1 MFRVTEC
8 TFRVTECTFRD
19 TEWPFRDTEWRFIIN
34 IKQNYLSQ
42 NKSDVCTCFYI
53 NFSYICGDY
62 IQNKK
67 LIKMNKFFLT
77 SLLVAAAITANAQD
91 NTTKDSLTMETMMHN
106 IPEVMV
112 KGSRPI
118 VKAER
123 GMLSYNMPLLLK
135 QLPADNAYEALTRIP
150 GVSNATGNI
159 SFSGN
164 EVTLI
169 INGQATTLTQ
179 EQLAER
185 LKAMPATQLAKAEVM
200 LSAPA
205 RYHVRG
211 MAINIVTKDY
221 AGTNQLSGQIIGGLV
236 QTKYAKGFGDL
247 YLSMQRGKFGLD
259 AQYKLVN
266 GNSYGE
272 SSRIANHPLGNN
284 RIHYNDETGQK
295 SFGIT
300 HDYRLGMN
308 YAFSKNHRLDVA
320 YTGQWDKTN
329 SNSRTTGSSISGMHR
344 DSHEYLH
351 NVDVNYALPFGL
363 TLSGSYTYYRT
374 PQQQALDG
382 TITTENK
389 NETERN
395 LTSGSEQTINKWM
408 FTADQT
414 HSLAHGWGLS
424 YGVKG
429 QFTSNKSYQTT
440 IDKDGSVLPDG
451 TSSVDLN
458 ERIWNIYAGFS
469 KQINK
474 AISLE
479 ASVAAEQYHS
489 PIWDKWRVYPTLN
502 ALWNVNDNH
511 LLNLSFSSNSEFPSY
526 WSTMSNVYYSS
537 TYTEI
542 HGNPDLKPFSYSN
555 VNLMWQIKRR
565 YTLMAF
571 ASLKPDYSVQLPYQ
585 TTDRMAVIM
594 KETNFDYSNSF
605 GLQASAIFSAGKW
618 LNGNVFA
625 VGTYKHDKSSHFF
638 DLPFNRKKLS
648 VRLGGMASVKLCS
661 TQDLRL
667 ILNPFI
673 QSKAIQGV
681 YDISPIFRMNAKL
694 QWSSHDGRWGLR
706 INGNNIFNNKY
717 DTRSV
722 QGNQDY
728 RMKINYSWASVTFAV
743 IYKFG
748 GYKEKTVKE
757 VDTSRMGH

>member
-1 MFRVTEC
+1 MVNKIFLLGL
-8 TFRVTECTFRD
+8 FL
-19 TEWPFRDTEWRFIIN
+19 
-34 IKQNYLSQ
+34 LSVANVKAQ
-42 NKSDVCTCFYI
+42 T
-53 NFSYICGDY
+53 
-62 IQNKK
+62 
-67 LIKMNKFFLT
+67 LT
-77 SLLVAAAITANAQD
+77 HT
-91 NTTKDSLTMETMMHN
+91 DSLTMENMMHN
-106 IPEVMV
+106 LPEVMV

-150 GVSNATGNI
+150 GISDATGSI

-169 INGQATTLTQ
+169 VNGQATTLTQ
-179 EQLAER
+179 EQLTER
-185 LKAMPATQLAKAEVM
+185 LKAMPAAQLAKAEVM

-221 AGTNQLSGQIIGGLV
+221 AGTNQLSGQVIGGMK
-236 QTKYAKGFGDL
+236 QSKYAKGFGDL
-247 YLSMQRGKFGLD
+247 YLSLQRGKFGLD
-259 AQYKLVN
+259 AQYKYVN

-284 RIHYNDETGQK
+284 RVYYNDETGQK

-300 HDYRLGMN
+300 HNYRLGMN

-320 YTGQWDKTN
+320 YTGHWDKRCSN
-329 SNSRTTGSSISGMHR
+329 SNTTGSSISGMHH

-351 NVDVNYALPFGL
+351 NVDVNYSLPFGL
-363 TLSGSYTYYRT
+363 TLNGSYTYYRT

-382 TITTENK
+382 TMHTDESMS
-389 NETERN
+389 ETERN

-414 HSLAHGWGLS
+414 HLLAHGWGLS

-440 IDKDGSVLPDG
+440 IDKDGTIQPNG
-451 TSSVDLN
+451 TSSVDNN

-474 AISLE
+474 AISVE

-526 WSTMSNVYYSS
+526 WSTMSNVFYSS
-537 TYTEI
+537 TYSEI
-542 HGNPDLKPFSYSN
+542 HGNPDLKPFSYYN

-571 ASLKPDYSVQLPYQ
+571 ASLKPDYFVQLPYQ
-585 TTDRMAVIM
+585 TTERMAVIM
-594 KETNFDYSNSF
+594 KETNFDYSNSY
-605 GLQASAIFSAGKW
+605 GLQASVIFNAGKW

-625 VGTYKHDKSSHFF
+625 VGTYKHDKSSNFF

-648 VRLGGMASVKLCS
+648 VILGGTASVKLCN

-667 ILNPFI
+667 ILNPFF

-681 YDISPIFRMNAKL
+681 YDISPVFRMNAKL
-694 QWSSHDGRWGLR
+694 QWSSHDGKWGLR
-706 INGNNIFNNKY
+706 LNGSNIFNNKY
-717 DTRSV
+717 ETRSV

-728 RMKINYSWASVTFAV
+728 RMKINYNWASVTFAV

-748 GYKEKTVKE
+748 GYKEKKVKE

>member
-1 MFRVTEC
+1 MANKIFLLGL
-8 TFRVTECTFRD
+8 FL
-19 TEWPFRDTEWRFIIN
+19 
-34 IKQNYLSQ
+34 LSVANVKAQ
-42 NKSDVCTCFYI
+42 T
-53 NFSYICGDY
+53 
-62 IQNKK
+62 
-67 LIKMNKFFLT
+67 LT
-77 SLLVAAAITANAQD
+77 QT
-91 NTTKDSLTMETMMHN
+91 DSLTMETMLHN
-106 IPEVMV
+106 LPEVMV

-150 GVSNATGNI
+150 GVSDATGSI

-179 EQLAER
+179 EQLTER
-185 LKAMPATQLAKAEVM
+185 LKAMPAAQLAKAEVM

-221 AGTNQLSGQIIGGLV
+221 AGTNQLSGQVIGGMK
-236 QTKYAKGFGDL
+236 QSKYAKGFGDL
-247 YLSMQRGKFGLD
+247 YLSLQRGKFGLD
-259 AQYKLVN
+259 AQYKYVN

-284 RIHYNDETGQK
+284 RVYYNDETGQK

-300 HDYRLGMN
+300 HNYRLGMN

-320 YTGQWDKTN
+320 YTGHWDKRCSN
-329 SNSRTTGSSISGMHR
+329 SNTTGSSISGMHH

-351 NVDVNYALPFGL
+351 NVDVNYSLPFGL
-363 TLSGSYTYYRT
+363 TLNGSYTYYRT

-382 TITTENK
+382 TMHTDESMS
-389 NETERN
+389 ETERN

-414 HSLAHGWGLS
+414 HLLAHGWGLS

-458 ERIWNIYAGFS
+458 ERIWNLYAGFS

-474 AISLE
+474 ALSLE

-526 WSTMSNVYYSS
+526 WSTMSNVFYSS
-537 TYTEI
+537 TYSEI
-542 HGNPDLKPFSYSN
+542 HGNPDLKPFAYYN

-571 ASLKPDYSVQLPYQ
+571 ASLKPDYFVQLPYQ
-585 TTDRMAVIM
+585 TTERMAVIM
-594 KETNFDYSNSF
+594 KETNFDYSNSY
-605 GLQASAIFSAGKW
+605 GLQASVIFNAGKW

-625 VGTYKHDKSSHFF
+625 VGTYKHDKSSNFF
-638 DLPFNRKKLS
+638 DLPFNRKKFS
-648 VRLGGMASVKLCS
+648 VILGGTASVKLCN

-667 ILNPFI
+667 ILNPFY
-673 QSKAIQGV
+673 QTKAIQGV

-694 QWSSHDGRWGLR
+694 QWSSHDGKWGLR
-706 INGNNIFNNKY
+706 LNGSNIFNNLY

-728 RMKINYSWASVTFAV
+728 RMKINYNWTSVTFAI

-748 GYKEKTVKE
+748 GYKEKNVKA

>member
-1 MFRVTEC
+1 MDNKVFLLGLFLLSVANVKAQTQ
-8 TFRVTECTFRD
+8 T
-19 TEWPFRDTEWRFIIN
+19 
-34 IKQNYLSQ
+34 QN
-42 NKSDVCTCFYI
+42 
-53 NFSYICGDY
+53 
-62 IQNKK
+62 
-67 LIKMNKFFLT
+67 
-77 SLLVAAAITANAQD
+77 
-91 NTTKDSLTMETMMHN
+91 DSLTMETMLHN
-106 IPEVMV
+106 LPEVMV

-150 GVSNATGNI
+150 GVSDATSSI

-179 EQLAER
+179 EQLTER
-185 LKAMPATQLAKAEVM
+185 LKAMPAAQLAKAEVM

-221 AGTNQLSGQIIGGLV
+221 VGTNQLSGQVIGGMK
-236 QTKYAKGFGDL
+236 QSKYAKGFGDL
-247 YLSMQRGKFGLD
+247 YLSLQRGKFGLD
-259 AQYKLVN
+259 AQYKYVN

-284 RIHYNDETGQK
+284 RVYYNDETGQK

-300 HDYRLGMN
+300 HNYRLGMN
-308 YAFSKNHRLDVA
+308 YAFCKNHRLDVA
-320 YTGQWDKTN
+320 YTGHWDKRCSN
-329 SNSRTTGSSISGMHR
+329 SNTTGSSISGMHH

-351 NVDVNYALPFGL
+351 NVDVNYSLPFGL
-363 TLSGSYTYYRT
+363 TLNGSYTYYRT

-382 TITTENK
+382 TMHTDESMS
-389 NETERN
+389 ETERN

-414 HSLAHGWGLS
+414 HLLAHGWGLS

-458 ERIWNIYAGFS
+458 ERIWNLYAGFS

-474 AISLE
+474 ALSLE

-526 WSTMSNVYYSS
+526 WSTMSNVFYSS
-537 TYTEI
+537 TYSEI
-542 HGNPDLKPFSYSN
+542 HGNPDLKPFAYYN

-571 ASLKPDYSVQLPYQ
+571 ASLKPDYFVQLPYQ
-585 TTDRMAVIM
+585 TTERMAVIM
-594 KETNFDYSNSF
+594 KETNFDYSNSY
-605 GLQASAIFSAGKW
+605 GLQASVIFNAGKW

-625 VGTYKHDKSSHFF
+625 VGTYKHDKSSNFF
-638 DLPFNRKKLS
+638 DLPFNRKKFS
-648 VRLGGMASVKLCS
+648 VILGGTASVKLCN

-667 ILNPFI
+667 ILNPFY
-673 QSKAIQGV
+673 QTKAIQGV

-694 QWSSHDGRWGLR
+694 QWSSHDGKWGLR
-706 INGNNIFNNKY
+706 LNGSNIFNNLY

-728 RMKINYSWASVTFAV
+728 RMKINYNWASVTFAV

-748 GYKEKTVKE
+748 GYKEKNVKA

>member
-1 MFRVTEC
+1 MVNKIFLLGL
-8 TFRVTECTFRD
+8 FL
-19 TEWPFRDTEWRFIIN
+19 
-34 IKQNYLSQ
+34 LSVANVKAQ
-42 NKSDVCTCFYI
+42 T
-53 NFSYICGDY
+53 
-62 IQNKK
+62 
-67 LIKMNKFFLT
+67 LT
-77 SLLVAAAITANAQD
+77 QT
-91 NTTKDSLTMETMMHN
+91 DSLTMETMLHN
-106 IPEVMV
+106 LPEVMV

-150 GVSNATGNI
+150 GVSDATGSI

-179 EQLAER
+179 EQLTER
-185 LKAMPATQLAKAEVM
+185 LKAMPAAQLSKAEVM

-205 RYHVRG
+205 RNHVRG

-221 AGTNQLSGQIIGGLV
+221 AGTNQLSGQIIGGMR
-236 QTKYAKGFGDL
+236 QNKYANEFGNL
-247 YLSMQRGKFGLD
+247 YLSLQRDKFGLD
-259 AQYKLVN
+259 AQYKYVN

-284 RIHYNDETGQK
+284 RVYYNDETGQK

-308 YAFSKNHRLDVA
+308 YTFSKNNRLDVA

-329 SNSRTTGSSISGMHR
+329 SNSRTTGSSISGMHH

-526 WSTMSNVYYSS
+526 WSTMSNVFYSS

-542 HGNPDLKPFSYSN
+542 HGNPDLKPFSYYN

-625 VGTYKHDKSSHFF
+625 VGIYKHDKSSHFF

-648 VRLGGMASVKLCS
+648 VRLGGTASVKLCS

-706 INGNNIFNNKY
+706 LNGNNIFNNKY

>member
-1 MFRVTEC
+1 MVNKIFLLGL
-8 TFRVTECTFRD
+8 FL
-19 TEWPFRDTEWRFIIN
+19 
-34 IKQNYLSQ
+34 LSVANVKAQ
-42 NKSDVCTCFYI
+42 T
-53 NFSYICGDY
+53 
-62 IQNKK
+62 
-67 LIKMNKFFLT
+67 LT
-77 SLLVAAAITANAQD
+77 HT
-91 NTTKDSLTMETMMHN
+91 DSLTMENMMHN
-106 IPEVMV
+106 LPEVMV

-150 GVSNATGNI
+150 GISDATGSI

-169 INGQATTLTQ
+169 VNGQATTLTQ
-179 EQLAER
+179 EQLTER
-185 LKAMPATQLAKAEVM
+185 LKAMPAAQLAKAEVM

-221 AGTNQLSGQIIGGLV
+221 AGTNQLSGQVIGGMK
-236 QTKYAKGFGDL
+236 QSKYAKGFGDL
-247 YLSMQRGKFGLD
+247 YLSLQRGKFGLD
-259 AQYKLVN
+259 AQYKYVN

-284 RIHYNDETGQK
+284 RVYYNDETGQK

-300 HDYRLGMN
+300 HNYRLGMN

-320 YTGQWDKTN
+320 YTGHWDKRCSN
-329 SNSRTTGSSISGMHR
+329 SNTTGSSISGMHH

-351 NVDVNYALPFGL
+351 NVDVNYSLPFGL
-363 TLSGSYTYYRT
+363 TLNGSYTYYRT

-382 TITTENK
+382 TMHTDESMP
-389 NETERN
+389 ETERN

-440 IDKDGSVLPDG
+440 IDKDGTIQPNG
-451 TSSVDLN
+451 TSSVDNN

-474 AISLE
+474 AISVE

-526 WSTMSNVYYSS
+526 WSTMSNVFYSS
-537 TYTEI
+537 TYSEI
-542 HGNPDLKPFSYSN
+542 HGNPDLKPFSYYN

-571 ASLKPDYSVQLPYQ
+571 ASLKPDYFVQLPYQ
-585 TTDRMAVIM
+585 TTERMAVIM
-594 KETNFDYSNSF
+594 KETNFDYSNSY
-605 GLQASAIFSAGKW
+605 GLQASVIFNAGKW

-625 VGTYKHDKSSHFF
+625 VGTYKHDKNSNFF

-648 VRLGGMASVKLCS
+648 VILGGTASIKLCQ

-667 ILNPFI
+667 ILNPFY
-673 QSKAIQGV
+673 QTKAIQGV
-681 YDISPIFRMNAKL
+681 YDISPVFRMNAKL
-694 QWSSHDGRWGLR
+694 QWSSHDGKWGLR
-706 INGNNIFNNKY
+706 LNGSNIFNNLY

-728 RMKINYSWASVTFAV
+728 RMKINYNWASVTFAV

>member
-1 MFRVTEC
+1 MSRVL
-8 TFRVTECTFRD
+8 FMGIFVA
-19 TEWPFRDTEWRFIIN
+19 
-34 IKQNYLSQ
+34 
-42 NKSDVCTCFYI
+42 
-53 NFSYICGDY
+53 
-62 IQNKK
+62 
-67 LIKMNKFFLT
+67 LT
-77 SLLVAAAITANAQD
+77 ITANAQD
-91 NTTKDSLTMETMMHN
+91 DIPKDSLTMEWKSMFRN
-106 IPEVMV
+106 LPEVMI
-112 KGSRPI
+112 KGSHPI

-135 QLPADNAYEALTRIP
+135 QFPADNAYEALTRIP
-150 GVSNATGNI
+150 GVSDATGNI
-159 SFSGN
+159 SFLGN

-169 INGQATTLTQ
+169 VNGQATTLTQ
-179 EQLAER
+179 EQLTER
-185 LKAMPATQLAKAEVM
+185 LKAMPAAQMAKAEVM

-221 AGTNQLSGQIIGGLV
+221 SGTNQLSGQVIGGMK
-236 QTKYAKGFGDL
+236 QSKYAKGFGDL
-247 YLSMQRGKFGLD
+247 YLSLQRGKFGLD
-259 AQYKLVN
+259 AQYKYVN

-284 RIHYNDETGQK
+284 RVYYNDETGQK

-300 HDYRLGMN
+300 HNYRLGMN

-320 YTGQWDKTN
+320 YTGHWDKRCSN
-329 SNSRTTGSSISGMHR
+329 SNTTGSSISGMHH

-351 NVDVNYALPFGL
+351 NVDVNYSLPFGL
-363 TLSGSYTYYRT
+363 TLNGSYTYYRT

-382 TITTENK
+382 TMHTDESMP
-389 NETERN
+389 ETERN

-414 HSLAHGWGLS
+414 HSLANGWGLS

-440 IDKDGSVLPDG
+440 IDRDGSVLPDG

-474 AISLE
+474 AVSVE

-526 WSTMSNVYYSS
+526 WSTMSNVFYSS

-542 HGNPDLKPFSYSN
+542 HGNPDLKPFSYYN

-571 ASLKPDYSVQLPYQ
+571 ASLMPDYFVQLPYQ

-605 GLQASAIFSAGKW
+605 GLQASAIFSVGKW

-648 VRLGGMASVKLCS
+648 VRLGGTASVKLCS

-667 ILNPFI
+667 ILNPFF
-673 QSKAIQGV
+673 QTKAIQGV
-681 YDISPIFRMNAKL
+681 YDISPIFRMYAKL

-706 INGNNIFNNKY
+706 LNGNNIFNNKY
-717 DTRSV
+717 DTRSL

-748 GYKEKTVKE
+748 GYKEKSIKK

>member
-1 MFRVTEC
+1 MANKI
-8 TFRVTECTFRD
+8 
-19 TEWPFRDTEWRFIIN
+19 FILGLFL
-34 IKQNYLSQ
+34 LS
-42 NKSDVCTCFYI
+42 
-53 NFSYICGDY
+53 
-62 IQNKK
+62 
-67 LIKMNKFFLT
+67 
-77 SLLVAAAITANAQD
+77 VANVKAQAQ
-91 NTTKDSLTMETMMHN
+91 TQTDSLTMENMMHN
-106 IPEVMV
+106 LPEVMV
-112 KGSRPI
+112 KGSRPV

-123 GMLSYNMPLLLK
+123 GMLTYNMPLLIKL
-135 QLPADNAYEALTRIP
+135 LPADNAYEALTRIP
-150 GVSNATGNI
+150 GVSDATGRI

-179 EQLAER
+179 EQLTER
-185 LKAMPATQLAKAEVM
+185 LKAMPAAQLAKAEVM

-221 AGTNQLSGQIIGGLV
+221 AGTNQLSGQIIGGL
-236 QTKYAKGFGDL
+236 QQSKYAKGFGNL

-259 AQYKLVN
+259 AQYQFIN

-272 SSRIANHPLGNN
+272 SSLIANHPLGNN
-284 RIHYNDETGQK
+284 HVYYNDETGQK

-320 YTGQWDKTN
+320 YTGQWDKTS
-329 SNSRTTGSSISGMHR
+329 SNNHTTGSSISGMHL

-351 NVDVNYALPFGL
+351 NVDVNYSLPFGL
-363 TLSGSYTYYRT
+363 TLNGSYTYYRT

-382 TITTENK
+382 TMHTDESMP
-389 NETERN
+389 ETERN
-395 LTSGSEQTINKWM
+395 LISGSEQTINKWM

-440 IDKDGSVLPDG
+440 IDKDGTIQPNG
-451 TSSVDLN
+451 TSSVDNN

-474 AISLE
+474 AVSLE

-526 WSTMSNVYYSS
+526 WSTTSNVFYSS

-542 HGNPDLKPFSYSN
+542 HGNPNLKPYSYYN

-571 ASLKPDYSVQLPYQ
+571 ASLKPDYFVHLPYQ

-594 KETNFDYSNSF
+594 KETNFDYSNSY
-605 GLQASAIFSAGKW
+605 GLQASVIFNAGKW

-625 VGTYKHDKSSHFF
+625 VGTYKHDKSSNFF

-648 VRLGGMASVKLCS
+648 VMLGGTASVKLCN

-667 ILNPFI
+667 IFNPFF

-681 YDISPIFRMNAKL
+681 YDISPIFSMDAKL
-694 QWSSHDGRWGLR
+694 QWSSHDGKWGLR
-706 INGNNIFNNKY
+706 LNGSNIFNNLY

-728 RMKINYSWASVTFAV
+728 RMKINNNWASFTFAV

>member
-1 MFRVTEC
+1 MNRLF
-8 TFRVTECTFRD
+8 
-19 TEWPFRDTEWRFIIN
+19 FIG
-34 IKQNYLSQ
+34 
-42 NKSDVCTCFYI
+42 V
-53 NFSYICGDY
+53 
-62 IQNKK
+62 
-67 LIKMNKFFLT
+67 
-77 SLLVAAAITANAQD
+77 LVASAITANAQD
-91 NTTKDSLTMETMMHN
+91 NAQKDSLTMESMMHN
-106 IPEVMV
+106 LPEVMV

-150 GVSNATGNI
+150 GVSDATGSI

-169 INGQATTLTQ
+169 VNGQATTLTQ

-185 LKAMPATQLAKAEVM
+185 LKAMPAAQLAKAEVM

-221 AGTNQLSGQIIGGLV
+221 AGTNQLSGQIIGGMR
-236 QTKYAKGFGDL
+236 QNKYANEFGDL
-247 YLSMQRGKFGLD
+247 YLSLQRDKFGLD
-259 AQYKLVN
+259 AQYKYVN

-308 YAFSKNHRLDVA
+308 YTFSKNNRLDVA
-320 YTGQWDKTN
+320 YTGKWDKTS
-329 SNSRTTGSSISGMHR
+329 SNSHTTGSSISGMHR

-374 PQQQALDG
+374 PQHQALDG
-382 TITTENK
+382 TMTAENK

-429 QFTSNKSYQTT
+429 QFTSNNSYQTT
-440 IDKDGSVLPDG
+440 IGKDGTILPDG
-451 TSSVDLN
+451 TSSVDNN

-489 PIWDKWRVYPTLN
+489 PVWDKWRVYPTLN

-511 LLNLSFSSNSEFPSY
+511 LLNLSFSSDSEYPSY
-526 WSTMSNVYYSS
+526 WSTMSNVFYSS

-542 HGNPDLKPFSYSN
+542 HGNPDLKPFSYYN

-571 ASLKPDYSVQLPYQ
+571 ASLKPDYFVQLPYQ

-594 KETNFDYSNSF
+594 KETNFDYSNSY

-625 VGTYKHDKSSHFF
+625 VGTYKHDKSRNFF
-638 DLPFNRKKLS
+638 DLPFDRKKLS
-648 VRLGGMASVKLCS
+648 VILGGTASVKLCS

-667 ILNPFI
+667 ILNPFY
-673 QSKAIQGV
+673 QTKAIQGV
-681 YDISPIFRMNAKL
+681 YDISPIFSMNAKL
-694 QWSSHDGRWGLR
+694 QWSSHDGKWGVRL
-706 INGNNIFNNKY
+706 NGSNIFNNRFN
-717 DTRSV
+717 TRSV

-728 RMKINYSWASVTFAV
+728 RMKINYNWSSFTFAV

>member
-1 MFRVTEC
+1 
-8 TFRVTECTFRD
+8 
-19 TEWPFRDTEWRFIIN
+19 
-34 IKQNYLSQ
+34 
-42 NKSDVCTCFYI
+42 
-53 NFSYICGDY
+53 
-62 IQNKK
+62 
-67 LIKMNKFFLT
+67 MNRLLLT
-77 SLLVAAAITANAQD
+77 GLLVAAVITANAQD

-150 GVSNATGNI
+150 GVSDATGSI

-185 LKAMPATQLAKAEVM
+185 LKAMPAAQLAKAEVM

-221 AGTNQLSGQIIGGLV
+221 AGTNQLSGQIIGGMR
-236 QTKYAKGFGDL
+236 QNKYANECGNL
-247 YLSMQRGKFGLD
+247 YLSLQRGKFGLD
-259 AQYKLVN
+259 AQYKYVN

-272 SSRIANHPLGNN
+272 SSRIANHPLDNN
-284 RIHYNDETGQK
+284 RVYYNDETGQK

-320 YTGQWDKTN
+320 YTGHWDKTCSN
-329 SNSRTTGSSISGMHR
+329 SNTTGSSISGMHH

-351 NVDVNYALPFGL
+351 NVDVNYSLPFGL
-363 TLSGSYTYYRT
+363 TLNGSYTYYRT

-382 TITTENK
+382 TMHTDESMS
-389 NETERN
+389 ETERN

-440 IDKDGSVLPDG
+440 IDKDGTILPDG
-451 TSSVDLN
+451 TSSVNNN

-479 ASVAAEQYHS
+479 ASVAAEQYNS
-489 PIWDKWRVYPTLN
+489 PVWDKWRVYPTLN

-526 WSTMSNVYYSS
+526 WSTMSNVFYSS

-542 HGNPDLKPFSYSN
+542 HGNPDLKPFSYYN

-571 ASLKPDYSVQLPYQ
+571 ASLKPDYFVQLPYQ

-594 KETNFDYSNSF
+594 KETNFDYSNSY

-648 VRLGGMASVKLCS
+648 VILGGTASVKLCS

-667 ILNPFI
+667 ILNPFY
-673 QSKAIQGV
+673 QTKAIQGV
-681 YDISPIFRMNAKL
+681 YDISPIFRMDAKL
-694 QWSSHDGRWGLR
+694 QWSSHDGKWGLR
-706 INGNNIFNNKY
+706 LNGSNIFNNRF

-728 RMKINYSWASVTFAV
+728 RMKINYNWASVTFAV

>member
-1 MFRVTEC
+1 MANKIFLLGL
-8 TFRVTECTFRD
+8 FL
-19 TEWPFRDTEWRFIIN
+19 
-34 IKQNYLSQ
+34 LS
-42 NKSDVCTCFYI
+42 
-53 NFSYICGDY
+53 
-62 IQNKK
+62 
-67 LIKMNKFFLT
+67 
-77 SLLVAAAITANAQD
+77 VANVKAQ
-91 NTTKDSLTMETMMHN
+91 TRTQTDSLTMETMLHN
-106 IPEVMV
+106 LPEVMV

-150 GVSNATGNI
+150 GVSDATGSI

-179 EQLAER
+179 EQLTER
-185 LKAMPATQLAKAEVM
+185 LKAMPAAQLAKAEVM

-221 AGTNQLSGQIIGGLV
+221 AGTNQLSGQVIGGMK
-236 QTKYAKGFGDL
+236 QSKYAKGFGDL
-247 YLSMQRGKFGLD
+247 YLSLQRGKFGLD
-259 AQYKLVN
+259 AQYKYVN

-284 RIHYNDETGQK
+284 RVYYNDETGQK

-300 HDYRLGMN
+300 HNYRLGMN

-320 YTGQWDKTN
+320 YTGHWDKRCSN
-329 SNSRTTGSSISGMHR
+329 SNTTGSSISGMHH

-351 NVDVNYALPFGL
+351 NVDVNYSLPFGL
-363 TLSGSYTYYRT
+363 TLNGSYTYYRT

-382 TITTENK
+382 TMHTDESMS
-389 NETERN
+389 ETERN

-414 HSLAHGWGLS
+414 HLLAHGWGLS

-458 ERIWNIYAGFS
+458 ERIWNLYAGFS

-474 AISLE
+474 VLSLE

-526 WSTMSNVYYSS
+526 WSTMSNVFYSS
-537 TYTEI
+537 TYSEI
-542 HGNPDLKPFSYSN
+542 HGNPDLKPFAYYN

-571 ASLKPDYSVQLPYQ
+571 ASLKPDYFVQLPYQ
-585 TTDRMAVIM
+585 TTERMAVIM
-594 KETNFDYSNSF
+594 KETNFDYSNSY
-605 GLQASAIFSAGKW
+605 GLQASVIFNAGKW

-625 VGTYKHDKSSHFF
+625 VGTYKHDKSSNFF

-648 VRLGGMASVKLCS
+648 VILGGTASVKLCN

-667 ILNPFI
+667 ILNPFF

-694 QWSSHDGRWGLR
+694 QWSSHDGKWGLR
-706 INGNNIFNNKY
+706 LNGNNIFNNKY

-728 RMKINYSWASVTFAV
+728 HMKINYNWASVTFAV

>member
-1 MFRVTEC
+1 MVNKIFLLGL
-8 TFRVTECTFRD
+8 FL
-19 TEWPFRDTEWRFIIN
+19 
-34 IKQNYLSQ
+34 LSVANVKAQ
-42 NKSDVCTCFYI
+42 T
-53 NFSYICGDY
+53 
-62 IQNKK
+62 
-67 LIKMNKFFLT
+67 LT
-77 SLLVAAAITANAQD
+77 QT
-91 NTTKDSLTMETMMHN
+91 DSLTMETMLHN
-106 IPEVMV
+106 LPEVMV

-150 GVSNATGNI
+150 GISDATGSI

-179 EQLAER
+179 EQLTER
-185 LKAMPATQLAKAEVM
+185 LKAMPAAQLAKAEVM

-221 AGTNQLSGQIIGGLV
+221 ASTNQLSGQIIGGMR
-236 QTKYAKGFGDL
+236 QNKYANEFGNL
-247 YLSMQRGKFGLD
+247 YLSLQRGKFGLD
-259 AQYKLVN
+259 AQYKYVN

-320 YTGQWDKTN
+320 YTGHWDKRCSN
-329 SNSRTTGSSISGMHR
+329 SNTTGSSISGMHH

-351 NVDVNYALPFGL
+351 NVDVNYSLPFGL
-363 TLSGSYTYYRT
+363 TLNGSYTYYRT

-382 TITTENK
+382 TMHTDESMP
-389 NETERN
+389 ETERN

-440 IDKDGSVLPDG
+440 IDKDGTIQPNG
-451 TSSVDLN
+451 TSSVDNN

-474 AISLE
+474 ALSLE

-526 WSTMSNVYYSS
+526 WSTMSNVFYSS
-537 TYTEI
+537 TYLEI
-542 HGNPDLKPFSYSN
+542 HGNPDLKPFSYYN

-571 ASLKPDYSVQLPYQ
+571 ASLKPDYFVQLPYQ
-585 TTDRMAVIM
+585 TTERMAVIM
-594 KETNFDYSNSF
+594 KETNFDYSNSY
-605 GLQASAIFSAGKW
+605 GLQASVIFNAGKW

-625 VGTYKHDKSSHFF
+625 VGTYKHDKSSNFF

-648 VRLGGMASVKLCS
+648 VILGGTASVKLCS

-694 QWSSHDGRWGLR
+694 QWSSHDGKWGVRL
-706 INGNNIFNNKY
+706 NGSNIFNNRF

>member
-1 MFRVTEC
+1 MYNKMFLLGL
-8 TFRVTECTFRD
+8 FL
-19 TEWPFRDTEWRFIIN
+19 
-34 IKQNYLSQ
+34 LS
-42 NKSDVCTCFYI
+42 
-53 NFSYICGDY
+53 
-62 IQNKK
+62 
-67 LIKMNKFFLT
+67 
-77 SLLVAAAITANAQD
+77 VANVKAQ
-91 NTTKDSLTMETMMHN
+91 TQTQTDSLTMENMMHN
-106 IPEVMV
+106 LPEVMI
-112 KGSRPI
+112 KGLRPI

-123 GMLSYNMPLLLK
+123 GMLTYNMPLLIK

-150 GVSNATGNI
+150 GVSDATGSM

-179 EQLAER
+179 EQLIER
-185 LKAMPATQLAKAEVM
+185 LKAMPAAQLAKAEVM

-211 MAINIVTKDY
+211 MAINIVTKAY
-221 AGTNQLSGQIIGGLV
+221 AGTNQLSGQVIGGMK
-236 QTKYAKGFGDL
+236 QSKYAKGFGDL
-247 YLSMQRGKFGLD
+247 YLSLQRGKFGLD
-259 AQYKLVN
+259 AQYKYVN

-284 RIHYNDETGQK
+284 RVYYNDETGQK

-320 YTGQWDKTN
+320 YTGQWDKTS
-329 SNSRTTGSSISGMHR
+329 SNNHTTGSSISGMHR

-351 NVDVNYALPFGL
+351 NVDVNYSLPFGL
-363 TLSGSYTYYRT
+363 TLNGSYTYYRT

-382 TITTENK
+382 MMHADESMP
-389 NETERN
+389 ETERN

-414 HSLAHGWGLS
+414 HSLSHGWGLS

-440 IDKDGSVLPDG
+440 IDKDGTILPDG
-451 TSSVDLN
+451 TSSVDNN

-474 AISLE
+474 AVSVE

-489 PIWDKWRVYPTLN
+489 PIWDKWRMYPTLN

-526 WSTMSNVYYSS
+526 WSTMSNVFYSS
-537 TYTEI
+537 TYSEI
-542 HGNPDLKPFSYSN
+542 HGNPDLKPFSYYN
-555 VNLMWQIKRR
+555 INLMWQIKRR

-594 KETNFDYSNSF
+594 KETNFNYENSF
-605 GLQASAIFSAGKW
+605 GLQASAMFSAGKW

-625 VGTYKHDKSSHFF
+625 VGIYKHDKSDYFF
-638 DLPFNRKKLS
+638 DLPFNRKKLTAA
-648 VRLGGMASVKLCS
+648 LGGTASIKLCQ

-667 ILNPFI
+667 ILNPFY
-673 QSKAIQGV
+673 QTKAIQGV

-694 QWSSHDGRWGLR
+694 QWSSHDGKWGLR
-706 INGNNIFNNKY
+706 LNGSNIFNNLY

-728 RMKINYSWASVTFAV
+728 RMKINYNWASVTFAV

-748 GYKEKTVKE
+748 GYKEKNVKA

>member
-1 MFRVTEC
+1 MANKIFLLGL
-8 TFRVTECTFRD
+8 FL
-19 TEWPFRDTEWRFIIN
+19 
-34 IKQNYLSQ
+34 LSVANVKAQ
-42 NKSDVCTCFYI
+42 T
-53 NFSYICGDY
+53 
-62 IQNKK
+62 
-67 LIKMNKFFLT
+67 LT
-77 SLLVAAAITANAQD
+77 QT
-91 NTTKDSLTMETMMHN
+91 DSLTMETMLHN
-106 IPEVMV
+106 LPEVMV

-150 GVSNATGNI
+150 GVSDATGSI

-179 EQLAER
+179 EQLTER
-185 LKAMPATQLAKAEVM
+185 LKAMPAAQLAKAEVM

-221 AGTNQLSGQIIGGLV
+221 AGTNQLSGQVIGGMK
-236 QTKYAKGFGDL
+236 QSKYAKGFGDL
-247 YLSMQRGKFGLD
+247 YLSLQRGKFGLD
-259 AQYKLVN
+259 AQYKYVN

-284 RIHYNDETGQK
+284 RVYYNDETGQK

-300 HDYRLGMN
+300 HNYRLGMN

-320 YTGQWDKTN
+320 YTGHWDKRCSN
-329 SNSRTTGSSISGMHR
+329 SNTTGSSISGMHH

-351 NVDVNYALPFGL
+351 NVDVNYSLPFGL
-363 TLSGSYTYYRT
+363 TLNGSYTYYRT

-382 TITTENK
+382 TMHTDESMS
-389 NETERN
+389 ETERN

-414 HSLAHGWGLS
+414 HLLAHGWGLS

-458 ERIWNIYAGFS
+458 ERIWNLYAGFS

-474 AISLE
+474 TLSLE

-526 WSTMSNVYYSS
+526 WSTMSNVFYSS
-537 TYTEI
+537 TYSEI
-542 HGNPDLKPFSYSN
+542 HGNPDLKPFAYYN

-571 ASLKPDYSVQLPYQ
+571 ASLKPDYFVQLPYQ
-585 TTDRMAVIM
+585 TTECMAVIM
-594 KETNFDYSNSF
+594 KETNFDYSNSY
-605 GLQASAIFSAGKW
+605 GLQASVIFNAGKW

-625 VGTYKHDKSSHFF
+625 VGTYKHDKSSNFF
-638 DLPFNRKKLS
+638 DLPFNRKKFS
-648 VRLGGMASVKLCS
+648 VILGGTASVKLCN

-667 ILNPFI
+667 ILNPFY
-673 QSKAIQGV
+673 QTKAIQGV

-694 QWSSHDGRWGLR
+694 QWSSHDGKWGLR
-706 INGNNIFNNKY
+706 LNGSNIFNNLY

-728 RMKINYSWASVTFAV
+728 RMKINYNWASVTFAV

-748 GYKEKTVKE
+748 GYKEKNVKA

>member
-1 MFRVTEC
+1 MANKIFLLGL
-8 TFRVTECTFRD
+8 FL
-19 TEWPFRDTEWRFIIN
+19 
-34 IKQNYLSQ
+34 LS
-42 NKSDVCTCFYI
+42 
-53 NFSYICGDY
+53 
-62 IQNKK
+62 
-67 LIKMNKFFLT
+67 
-77 SLLVAAAITANAQD
+77 VANVKAQ
-91 NTTKDSLTMETMMHN
+91 TRTQTDSLTMETMLHN
-106 IPEVMV
+106 LPEVMV
-112 KGSRPI
+112 KGTRPI

-150 GVSNATGNI
+150 GVSDATGSI

-179 EQLAER
+179 EQLTER
-185 LKAMPATQLAKAEVM
+185 LKAMPAAQLAKAEVM

-221 AGTNQLSGQIIGGLV
+221 AGTNQLSGQVIGGMK
-236 QTKYAKGFGDL
+236 QSKYAKGFGDL
-247 YLSMQRGKFGLD
+247 YLSLQRGKFGLD
-259 AQYKLVN
+259 AQYKYVN

-284 RIHYNDETGQK
+284 RVYYNDETGQK

-300 HDYRLGMN
+300 HNYRLGMN

-320 YTGQWDKTN
+320 YTGHWDKRCSN
-329 SNSRTTGSSISGMHR
+329 SNTTGSSISGMHH

-351 NVDVNYALPFGL
+351 NVDVNYSLPFGL
-363 TLSGSYTYYRT
+363 TLNGSYTYYRT

-382 TITTENK
+382 TMHTDESMS
-389 NETERN
+389 ETERN

-414 HSLAHGWGLS
+414 HLLAHGWGLS

-458 ERIWNIYAGFS
+458 ERIWNLYAGFS

-474 AISLE
+474 ALSLE

-526 WSTMSNVYYSS
+526 WSTMSNVFYSS
-537 TYTEI
+537 TYSEI
-542 HGNPDLKPFSYSN
+542 HGNPDLKPFAYYN

-571 ASLKPDYSVQLPYQ
+571 ASLKPDYFVQLPYQ

-594 KETNFDYSNSF
+594 KETNFDYSNSY
-605 GLQASAIFSAGKW
+605 GLQASVIFNAGKW

-625 VGTYKHDKSSHFF
+625 VGTYKHDKSSNFF
-638 DLPFNRKKLS
+638 DLPFNRKKFS
-648 VRLGGMASVKLCS
+648 VILGGTASVKLCN

-667 ILNPFI
+667 ILNPFY
-673 QSKAIQGV
+673 QTKAIQGV

-706 INGNNIFNNKY
+706 LNGNNIFNNLY

-728 RMKINYSWASVTFAV
+728 RMKINYNWASVTFAV

>member
-1 MFRVTEC
+1 MVNKIFLLGL
-8 TFRVTECTFRD
+8 FL
-19 TEWPFRDTEWRFIIN
+19 
-34 IKQNYLSQ
+34 LSVANVKAQ
-42 NKSDVCTCFYI
+42 T
-53 NFSYICGDY
+53 
-62 IQNKK
+62 
-67 LIKMNKFFLT
+67 LT
-77 SLLVAAAITANAQD
+77 QT
-91 NTTKDSLTMETMMHN
+91 DSLTMETMLHN
-106 IPEVMV
+106 LPEVMV

-150 GVSNATGNI
+150 GVSDATGSI

-179 EQLAER
+179 EQLTER
-185 LKAMPATQLAKAEVM
+185 LKAMPAAQLSKAEVM

-205 RYHVRG
+205 RNHVRG

-221 AGTNQLSGQIIGGLV
+221 AGTNQLSGQIIGGMR
-236 QTKYAKGFGDL
+236 QNKYANEFGNL
-247 YLSMQRGKFGLD
+247 YLSLQRDKFGLD
-259 AQYKLVN
+259 AQYKYVN

-308 YAFSKNHRLDVA
+308 YTFSKNNRLDVA

-329 SNSRTTGSSISGMHR
+329 SNSRTTGSSISGMHH

-526 WSTMSNVYYSS
+526 WSTMSNVFYSS

-542 HGNPDLKPFSYSN
+542 HGNPDLKPFSYYN

-648 VRLGGMASVKLCS
+648 VRLGGTASVKLCS

-706 INGNNIFNNKY
+706 LNGNNIFNNKY

-728 RMKINYSWASVTFAV
+728 RMKINYNWASVTFAV

>member
-1 MFRVTEC
+1 MNRLLLTGFLVT
-8 TFRVTECTFRD
+8 
-19 TEWPFRDTEWRFIIN
+19 
-34 IKQNYLSQ
+34 
-42 NKSDVCTCFYI
+42 
-53 NFSYICGDY
+53 
-62 IQNKK
+62 
-67 LIKMNKFFLT
+67 
-77 SLLVAAAITANAQD
+77 AAITANAQD
-91 NTTKDSLTMETMMHN
+91 NAQKDSLTMETMMHN

-123 GMLSYNMPLLLK
+123 GMLSYNIPLLLK

-150 GVSNATGNI
+150 GVSDATGSI

-169 INGQATTLTQ
+169 VNGQATTLTQ

-185 LKAMPATQLAKAEVM
+185 LKAMPAAQLSKAEVM

-221 AGTNQLSGQIIGGLV
+221 AGTNQLSGQIIGGMR
-236 QTKYAKGFGDL
+236 QNKYANEFGNL
-247 YLSMQRGKFGLD
+247 YLSLQRGKFGLD
-259 AQYKLVN
+259 AQYKYVN

-300 HDYRLGMN
+300 HNYRLGMN
-308 YAFSKNHRLDVA
+308 YTFSTNHRLDVA
-320 YTGQWDKTN
+320 YTGKWDKTS
-329 SNSRTTGSSISGMHR
+329 SNSHTTGSSISGMHR

-414 HSLAHGWGLS
+414 HSLANDWGLS

-440 IDKDGSVLPDG
+440 IDKNGTILPDG
-451 TSSVDLN
+451 TSSVDNN

-474 AISLE
+474 GLSLE

-489 PIWDKWRVYPTLN
+489 PVWDKWRVYPTLN
-502 ALWNVNDNH
+502 ALWNVNDKH

-526 WSTMSNVYYSS
+526 WSTMSNVFYSS

-542 HGNPDLKPFSYSN
+542 HGNPDLKLFSYYN

-565 YTLMAF
+565 YTLIAF
-571 ASLKPDYSVQLPYQ
+571 ASLKPDYFVQLPYQ

-618 LNGNVFA
+618 LNSNVFA
-625 VGTYKHDKSSHFF
+625 VGTYKHDKSRNFF
-638 DLPFNRKKLS
+638 DLPFDRKKLS
-648 VRLGGMASVKLCS
+648 VILGGTASVKLCS

-667 ILNPFI
+667 ILNPFY
-673 QSKAIQGV
+673 QTKAIQGV
-681 YDISPIFRMNAKL
+681 YDISPIFSMDAKL
-694 QWSSHDGRWGLR
+694 QWSSHDGKWGVRL
-706 INGNNIFNNKY
+706 NGSNIFNNRF

-728 RMKINYSWASVTFAV
+728 RMKVNYNWSSFTFAV

>member
-1 MFRVTEC
+1 MVNKIFLLGL
-8 TFRVTECTFRD
+8 FL
-19 TEWPFRDTEWRFIIN
+19 
-34 IKQNYLSQ
+34 LSVANVKAQ
-42 NKSDVCTCFYI
+42 T
-53 NFSYICGDY
+53 
-62 IQNKK
+62 
-67 LIKMNKFFLT
+67 LT
-77 SLLVAAAITANAQD
+77 QT
-91 NTTKDSLTMETMMHN
+91 DSLTMETMLHDL
-106 IPEVMV
+106 PEVMV

-150 GVSNATGNI
+150 GVSDATGSI

-179 EQLAER
+179 EQLTER
-185 LKAMPATQLAKAEVM
+185 LKAMPAAQLAKAEVM

-221 AGTNQLSGQIIGGLV
+221 AGTNQLSGQVIGGMK
-236 QTKYAKGFGDL
+236 QSKYAKGFGDL
-247 YLSMQRGKFGLD
+247 YLSLQRGKFGLD
-259 AQYKLVN
+259 AQYKYVN

-284 RIHYNDETGQK
+284 RVYYNDETGQK

-300 HDYRLGMN
+300 HNYRLGMN

-320 YTGQWDKTN
+320 YTGHWDKRCSN
-329 SNSRTTGSSISGMHR
+329 SNTTGSSISGMHH

-351 NVDVNYALPFGL
+351 NVDVNYSLPFGL
-363 TLSGSYTYYRT
+363 TLNGSYTYYRT

-382 TITTENK
+382 TMHTDESMS
-389 NETERN
+389 ETERN

-414 HSLAHGWGLS
+414 HLLAHGWGLS

-458 ERIWNIYAGFS
+458 ERIWNLYAGFS

-474 AISLE
+474 TLSLE

-526 WSTMSNVYYSS
+526 WSTMSNVFYSS
-537 TYTEI
+537 TYSEI
-542 HGNPDLKPFSYSN
+542 HGNPDLKPFAYYN

-571 ASLKPDYSVQLPYQ
+571 ASLKPDYFVQLPYQ
-585 TTDRMAVIM
+585 TTERMAVIM
-594 KETNFDYSNSF
+594 KETNFDYSNSY
-605 GLQASAIFSAGKW
+605 GLQASVIFNAGKW

-625 VGTYKHDKSSHFF
+625 VGTYKHDKSSNFF
-638 DLPFNRKKLS
+638 DLPFNRKKFS
-648 VRLGGMASVKLCS
+648 VILGGTASVKLCN

-667 ILNPFI
+667 ILNPFY
-673 QSKAIQGV
+673 QTKAIQGV

-694 QWSSHDGRWGLR
+694 QWSSHDGKWGLR
-706 INGNNIFNNKY
+706 LNGSNIFNNLY

-728 RMKINYSWASVTFAV
+728 RMKINYNWASVTFAV

-748 GYKEKTVKE
+748 GYKEKNVKA

>member
-1 MFRVTEC
+1 MANKIFLLGL
-8 TFRVTECTFRD
+8 FL
-19 TEWPFRDTEWRFIIN
+19 
-34 IKQNYLSQ
+34 LS
-42 NKSDVCTCFYI
+42 
-53 NFSYICGDY
+53 
-62 IQNKK
+62 
-67 LIKMNKFFLT
+67 
-77 SLLVAAAITANAQD
+77 VANVKAQ
-91 NTTKDSLTMETMMHN
+91 TRTQTDSLTMETMLHN
-106 IPEVMV
+106 LPEVMV

-150 GVSNATGNI
+150 GVSDATGSI

-179 EQLAER
+179 EQLTER
-185 LKAMPATQLAKAEVM
+185 LKAMPAAQLAKAEVM

-205 RYHVRG
+205 RYHVRD

-221 AGTNQLSGQIIGGLV
+221 AGTNQLSGQIIGGMR
-236 QTKYAKGFGDL
+236 QNKYANEFGNL
-247 YLSMQRGKFGLD
+247 YLSLQRGKFGLD
-259 AQYKLVN
+259 AQYKYVN

-272 SSRIANHPLGNN
+272 SSRKANHPLGNN
-284 RIHYNDETGQK
+284 HIRYNDETGQK

-308 YAFSKNHRLDVA
+308 YTFSKNNRLDVA

-414 HSLAHGWGLS
+414 HSLSHGWGLS

-526 WSTMSNVYYSS
+526 WSTMSNVFYSS

-542 HGNPDLKPFSYSN
+542 HGNPDLKPFSYYN

-625 VGTYKHDKSSHFF
+625 VGTYKHDKSSNFF

-648 VRLGGMASVKLCS
+648 VILGGTTSVKLCS

-667 ILNPFI
+667 ILNPFF

-706 INGNNIFNNKY
+706 LNGNNIFNNKY

-728 RMKINYSWASVTFAV
+728 RMKINYNWTSVTFAV

>member
-1 MFRVTEC
+1 
-8 TFRVTECTFRD
+8 
-19 TEWPFRDTEWRFIIN
+19 
-34 IKQNYLSQ
+34 
-42 NKSDVCTCFYI
+42 
-53 NFSYICGDY
+53 
-62 IQNKK
+62 
-67 LIKMNKFFLT
+67 MNRLLLT
-77 SLLVAAAITANAQD
+77 GLLVASAITANAQD
-91 NTTKDSLTMETMMHN
+91 NATKDSLTMETMMHN

-123 GMLSYNMPLLLK
+123 GMLSYNMPLLMK

-150 GVSNATGNI
+150 GVSDATGSI

-179 EQLAER
+179 EQLTER
-185 LKAMPATQLAKAEVM
+185 LKAMPAAQLSKAEVM

-221 AGTNQLSGQIIGGLV
+221 AGTYQLSGQIIGGLV
-236 QTKYAKGFGDL
+236 QNKYAKGFGDL

-300 HDYRLGMN
+300 HNYRLGMN

-329 SNSRTTGSSISGMHR
+329 SNSRTTGSSISGMHS

-440 IDKDGSVLPDG
+440 IDKDGTILPDG
-451 TSSVDLN
+451 TSSVDNN

-474 AISLE
+474 SISLE

-489 PIWDKWRVYPTLN
+489 PVWDKWRVYPTLN
-502 ALWNVNDNH
+502 ALWNVTDNH

-526 WSTMSNVYYSS
+526 WSTMSNVFYSS

-542 HGNPDLKPFSYSN
+542 HGNPDLKPFSYYN

-571 ASLKPDYSVQLPYQ
+571 ASLKPDYFVQLPYQ

-594 KETNFDYSNSF
+594 KETNFDFSNSY

-625 VGTYKHDKSSHFF
+625 VGTYKHDKSCNFF

-648 VRLGGMASVKLCS
+648 VILGGTASVKLCS

-681 YDISPIFRMNAKL
+681 YDISPVFRMNAKL
-694 QWSSHDGRWGLR
+694 QWSSHNGKWGVRL
-706 INGNNIFNNKY
+706 NGSNIFNNQF

-728 RMKINYSWASVTFAV
+728 RMKVNYNWASFTFAV

-748 GYKEKTVKE
+748 GYKEKPVKE

>member
-1 MFRVTEC
+1 MDNKMFLLGL
-8 TFRVTECTFRD
+8 FL
-19 TEWPFRDTEWRFIIN
+19 
-34 IKQNYLSQ
+34 LS
-42 NKSDVCTCFYI
+42 
-53 NFSYICGDY
+53 
-62 IQNKK
+62 
-67 LIKMNKFFLT
+67 
-77 SLLVAAAITANAQD
+77 VANVKAQ
-91 NTTKDSLTMETMMHN
+91 TQTDSLTMENMMHN
-106 IPEVMV
+106 LPEVMI
-112 KGSRPI
+112 KGLRPI

-123 GMLSYNMPLLLK
+123 GMLTYNMPLLIK

-150 GVSNATGNI
+150 GVSDATGSM

-179 EQLAER
+179 EQLIER
-185 LKAMPATQLAKAEVM
+185 LKAMPAAQLAKAEVM

-211 MAINIVTKDY
+211 MAINIVTKAY
-221 AGTNQLSGQIIGGLV
+221 AGTNQLSGQVIGGMK
-236 QTKYAKGFGDL
+236 QSKYAKGFGDL
-247 YLSMQRGKFGLD
+247 YLSLQRGKFGLD
-259 AQYKLVN
+259 AQYKYVN

-284 RIHYNDETGQK
+284 RVYYNDETGQK

-308 YAFSKNHRLDVA
+308 YAFSKNHRLDIA
-320 YTGQWDKTN
+320 YTGQWDKTS
-329 SNSRTTGSSISGMHR
+329 SNNHTTGSSISGMHR

-351 NVDVNYALPFGL
+351 NVDVNYSLPFGL
-363 TLSGSYTYYRT
+363 TLNGSYTYYRT

-382 TITTENK
+382 MMHTDESMP
-389 NETERN
+389 ETERN

-414 HSLAHGWGLS
+414 HSLSHGWGLS

-440 IDKDGSVLPDG
+440 IDKDGTILPDG
-451 TSSVDLN
+451 TSSVDNN

-474 AISLE
+474 AVSVE

-489 PIWDKWRVYPTLN
+489 PIWDKWRMYPTLN

-526 WSTMSNVYYSS
+526 WSTMSNVFYSS
-537 TYTEI
+537 TYSEI
-542 HGNPDLKPFSYSN
+542 HGNPDLKPFSYYN

-594 KETNFDYSNSF
+594 KETNFNYENSF
-605 GLQASAIFSAGKW
+605 GLQASAMFSAGKW

-625 VGTYKHDKSSHFF
+625 VGIYKHDKSDYFF
-638 DLPFNRKKLS
+638 DLPFNRKKLTAA
-648 VRLGGMASVKLCS
+648 LGGTASIKLCQ

-667 ILNPFI
+667 IFNPFY
-673 QSKAIQGV
+673 QTKAIQGV

-694 QWSSHDGRWGLR
+694 QWSSHDGKWGLR
-706 INGNNIFNNKY
+706 LNGSNIFNNLY

-728 RMKINYSWASVTFAV
+728 RMKINYNWASVTFAI

-748 GYKEKTVKE
+748 GYKEKNVKA

>member
-1 MFRVTEC
+1 
-8 TFRVTECTFRD
+8 
-19 TEWPFRDTEWRFIIN
+19 
-34 IKQNYLSQ
+34 
-42 NKSDVCTCFYI
+42 
-53 NFSYICGDY
+53 
-62 IQNKK
+62 
-67 LIKMNKFFLT
+67 MNKFFLT

-135 QLPADNAYEALTRIP
+135 QLPADNAYEALTHIP

-169 INGQATTLTQ
+169 VNGQATTLTQ

-185 LKAMPATQLAKAEVM
+185 LKAMPAAHLAKAEVM

-308 YAFSKNHRLDVA
+308 YTFSKNNRLDVA

-414 HSLAHGWGLS
+414 HSLSHGWGLS

-440 IDKDGSVLPDG
+440 IDKDGTILPDG
-451 TSSVDLN
+451 TSSVDNN

-474 AISLE
+474 ALSLE

-526 WSTMSNVYYSS
+526 WSTMSNVFYSS

-542 HGNPDLKPFSYSN
+542 HGNPDLKSFSYYN

-571 ASLKPDYSVQLPYQ
+571 ASLKPDYFVQLPYQ
-585 TTDRMAVIM
+585 TKDRMAVIM

-625 VGTYKHDKSSHFF
+625 VGTYKHDKSRNFF

-648 VRLGGMASVKLCS
+648 VILGGTASVKLCS

-667 ILNPFI
+667 ILNPFY
-673 QSKAIQGV
+673 QTKAIQGV

-694 QWSSHDGRWGLR
+694 QWSSHNGKWGVRL
-706 INGNNIFNNKY
+706 NGSNIFNNRF

-728 RMKINYSWASVTFAV
+728 RMKINYNWASVTFAV

>member
-1 MFRVTEC
+1 MANKIFLLGL
-8 TFRVTECTFRD
+8 FL
-19 TEWPFRDTEWRFIIN
+19 
-34 IKQNYLSQ
+34 LS
-42 NKSDVCTCFYI
+42 
-53 NFSYICGDY
+53 
-62 IQNKK
+62 
-67 LIKMNKFFLT
+67 
-77 SLLVAAAITANAQD
+77 VANVKAQ
-91 NTTKDSLTMETMMHN
+91 TRTQTDSLTMETMLHN
-106 IPEVMV
+106 LPEVMV
-112 KGSRPI
+112 KGTRPI

-150 GVSNATGNI
+150 GVSDATGSI
-159 SFSGN
+159 SFTGN

-179 EQLAER
+179 EQLTER
-185 LKAMPATQLAKAEVM
+185 LKAMPAAQLAKAEVI

-221 AGTNQLSGQIIGGLV
+221 AGTNQLSGQIIGGMR
-236 QTKYAKGFGDL
+236 QNKYANEFGNL
-247 YLSMQRGKFGLD
+247 YLSLQRGKFGLD
-259 AQYKLVN
+259 AQYKYVN

-284 RIHYNDETGQK
+284 RVYYNDETGQK

-300 HDYRLGMN
+300 HNYRLGMN

-320 YTGQWDKTN
+320 YTGHWDKRCSN
-329 SNSRTTGSSISGMHR
+329 SNTTGSSISGMHH

-351 NVDVNYALPFGL
+351 NVDVNYSLPFGL
-363 TLSGSYTYYRT
+363 TLNGSYTYYRT

-382 TITTENK
+382 TMHTDESMS
-389 NETERN
+389 ETERN

-414 HSLAHGWGLS
+414 HLLAHGWGLS

-526 WSTMSNVYYSS
+526 WSTMSNVFYSS

-542 HGNPDLKPFSYSN
+542 HGNPDLKPFSYYN

-594 KETNFDYSNSF
+594 KETNFDFSNSY

-625 VGTYKHDKSSHFF
+625 VGTYKHDKSSNFF

-648 VRLGGMASVKLCS
+648 VILGGTASVKLCN

-667 ILNPFI
+667 ILNPFF

-706 INGNNIFNNKY
+706 LNGNNIFNNKY

-728 RMKINYSWASVTFAV
+728 RMKINYNWASVTFAV

>member
-1 MFRVTEC
+1 MHV
-8 TFRVTECTFRD
+8 
-19 TEWPFRDTEWRFIIN
+19 
-34 IKQNYLSQ
+34 
-42 NKSDVCTCFYI
+42 FYI

-67 LIKMNKFFLT
+67 LIKMNRFFLT

-135 QLPADNAYEALTRIP
+135 QLPADNAYEALTHIP

-169 INGQATTLTQ
+169 VNGQATTLTQ

-185 LKAMPATQLAKAEVM
+185 LKAMPAAQLAKAEVM

-308 YAFSKNHRLDVA
+308 YTFSKNHRLDVA

-389 NETERN
+389 NEIERN

-440 IDKDGSVLPDG
+440 IDKDGTILPDG
-451 TSSVDLN
+451 TSSVDNN

-474 AISLE
+474 ALSLE

-489 PIWDKWRVYPTLN
+489 PVWDKWRVYPTLN

-526 WSTMSNVYYSS
+526 WSTMSNVFYSS

-542 HGNPDLKPFSYSN
+542 HGNPDLKPFSYYN

-571 ASLKPDYSVQLPYQ
+571 ASLKPDYFVQLPYQ

-625 VGTYKHDKSSHFF
+625 VGTYKHDKSCNFF
-638 DLPFNRKKLS
+638 DLPFDRKKLS
-648 VRLGGMASVKLCS
+648 VILGGTASIKLSS

-667 ILNPFI
+667 ILNPFY
-673 QSKAIQGV
+673 QTKAIQGV
-681 YDISPIFRMNAKL
+681 YDISPVFRMDAKL
-694 QWSSHDGRWGLR
+694 QWSSHDGKWGVRL
-706 INGNNIFNNKY
+706 NGSNIFNNRF

-728 RMKINYSWASVTFAV
+728 RMKINYNWASVTFAV

>member
-1 MFRVTEC
+1 MKAQT
-8 TFRVTECTFRD
+8 
-19 TEWPFRDTEWRFIIN
+19 
-34 IKQNYLSQ
+34 
-42 NKSDVCTCFYI
+42 
-53 NFSYICGDY
+53 
-62 IQNKK
+62 
-67 LIKMNKFFLT
+67 LT
-77 SLLVAAAITANAQD
+77 QT
-91 NTTKDSLTMETMMHN
+91 DSLTMETMLHN
-106 IPEVMV
+106 LPEVMV

-150 GVSNATGNI
+150 GVSDATGSI

-179 EQLAER
+179 EQLTER
-185 LKAMPATQLAKAEVM
+185 LKAMPAAQLAKAEVM

-221 AGTNQLSGQIIGGLV
+221 AGTNQLSGQIIGGMR
-236 QTKYAKGFGDL
+236 QNKYANEFGNL
-247 YLSMQRGKFGLD
+247 YLSLQRGKFGLD
-259 AQYKLVN
+259 AQYKYVN

-284 RIHYNDETGQK
+284 RVYYNDETGQK

-320 YTGQWDKTN
+320 YTGHWDKTCSN
-329 SNSRTTGSSISGMHR
+329 SNTTGSSISGMHH

-351 NVDVNYALPFGL
+351 NVDVNYSLPFGL
-363 TLSGSYTYYRT
+363 TLNGSYTYYRT
-374 PQQQALDG
+374 RQLQALDG
-382 TITTENK
+382 TMHTDESMS
-389 NETERN
+389 ETERN
-395 LTSGSEQTINKWM
+395 LTSGSEQTINEWM

-440 IDKDGSVLPDG
+440 IDKDGTIQPNG
-451 TSSVDLN
+451 TSSVDNN

-474 AISLE
+474 ALSLE

-526 WSTMSNVYYSS
+526 WSTMSNVFYSS
-537 TYTEI
+537 TYSEI
-542 HGNPDLKPFSYSN
+542 HGNPDLKPFAYYN

-571 ASLKPDYSVQLPYQ
+571 ASLKPDYFVQLPYQ
-585 TTDRMAVIM
+585 TTERMAVIM
-594 KETNFDYSNSF
+594 KETNFDYSNSY
-605 GLQASAIFSAGKW
+605 GLQASVIFNAGKW

-625 VGTYKHDKSSHFF
+625 VGTYKHDKSSNFF

-648 VRLGGMASVKLCS
+648 VILGGTASVKLCN

-667 ILNPFI
+667 ILNPFF

-681 YDISPIFRMNAKL
+681 YDISPIFSMDAKL
-694 QWSSHDGRWGLR
+694 QWTSHDGKWGLR
-706 INGNNIFNNKY
+706 INGNNIFNNLY

-728 RMKINYSWASVTFAV
+728 RMKVNYNWASVTFAV

>member
-1 MFRVTEC
+1 MVNKIFLLGL
-8 TFRVTECTFRD
+8 FL
-19 TEWPFRDTEWRFIIN
+19 
-34 IKQNYLSQ
+34 LSVANVKAQ
-42 NKSDVCTCFYI
+42 T
-53 NFSYICGDY
+53 
-62 IQNKK
+62 
-67 LIKMNKFFLT
+67 LT
-77 SLLVAAAITANAQD
+77 HT
-91 NTTKDSLTMETMMHN
+91 DSLTMENMMHN
-106 IPEVMV
+106 LPEVMV

-150 GVSNATGNI
+150 GISDATGSI

-169 INGQATTLTQ
+169 VNGQATTLTQ
-179 EQLAER
+179 EQLTER
-185 LKAMPATQLAKAEVM
+185 LKAMPAAQLAKAEVM

-221 AGTNQLSGQIIGGLV
+221 AGTNQLSGQVIGGMK
-236 QTKYAKGFGDL
+236 QSKYAKGFGDL
-247 YLSMQRGKFGLD
+247 YLSLQRGKFGLD
-259 AQYKLVN
+259 AQYKYVN

-284 RIHYNDETGQK
+284 RVYYNDETGQK

-300 HDYRLGMN
+300 HNYRLGMN

-320 YTGQWDKTN
+320 YTGHWDKRCSN
-329 SNSRTTGSSISGMHR
+329 SNTTGSSISGMHH

-351 NVDVNYALPFGL
+351 NVDVNYSLPFGL
-363 TLSGSYTYYRT
+363 TLNGSYTYYRT

-382 TITTENK
+382 TMHTDESMP
-389 NETERN
+389 ETERN

-440 IDKDGSVLPDG
+440 IDKDGTIQPNG
-451 TSSVDLN
+451 TSSVDNN

-474 AISLE
+474 AISVE

-526 WSTMSNVYYSS
+526 WSTMSNVFYSS
-537 TYTEI
+537 TYSEI
-542 HGNPDLKPFSYSN
+542 HGNPDLKPFSYYN

-571 ASLKPDYSVQLPYQ
+571 ASLKPDYFVQLPYQ
-585 TTDRMAVIM
+585 TTERMAVIM
-594 KETNFDYSNSF
+594 KETNFDYSNSY

-625 VGTYKHDKSSHFF
+625 VGTYKHDKSRNFF
-638 DLPFNRKKLS
+638 DLPFDRKKLS
-648 VRLGGMASVKLCS
+648 VILGGTASVKLCS

-667 ILNPFI
+667 ILNPFY
-673 QSKAIQGV
+673 QTKAIQGV
-681 YDISPIFRMNAKL
+681 YDISPIFSMDAKL
-694 QWSSHDGRWGLR
+694 QWSSHDGKWGVRL
-706 INGNNIFNNKY
+706 NGSNIFNNRF

-728 RMKINYSWASVTFAV
+728 RMKINYNWSSFTFAV

>member
-1 MFRVTEC
+1 MVNKIFLLGLFLLSVTNVKAQ
-8 TFRVTECTFRD
+8 T
-19 TEWPFRDTEWRFIIN
+19 
-34 IKQNYLSQ
+34 
-42 NKSDVCTCFYI
+42 
-53 NFSYICGDY
+53 
-62 IQNKK
+62 
-67 LIKMNKFFLT
+67 LT
-77 SLLVAAAITANAQD
+77 HT
-91 NTTKDSLTMETMMHN
+91 DSLTMENMMHN
-106 IPEVMV
+106 LPEVMV

-123 GMLSYNMPLLLK
+123 GKLSYNMPLLLK

-150 GVSNATGNI
+150 GISDATGSI

-169 INGQATTLTQ
+169 VNGQATTLTQ
-179 EQLAER
+179 EQLTER
-185 LKAMPATQLAKAEVM
+185 LKAMPAAQLAKAEVM

-211 MAINIVTKDY
+211 MAINIVTNDY
-221 AGTNQLSGQIIGGLV
+221 AGTNQLSGQIIGGMR
-236 QTKYAKGFGDL
+236 QNKYANEFGNL
-247 YLSMQRGKFGLD
+247 YLSLQRGKFGLD
-259 AQYKLVN
+259 AQYKYVN

-284 RIHYNDETGQK
+284 RVYYNDETGQK

-300 HDYRLGMN
+300 HNYRLGMN

-320 YTGQWDKTN
+320 YTGHWDKRCSN
-329 SNSRTTGSSISGMHR
+329 SNTTGSSISGMHH

-351 NVDVNYALPFGL
+351 NVDVNYSLPFGL
-363 TLSGSYTYYRT
+363 TLNGSYTYYRT

-382 TITTENK
+382 TMHTDESMPG
-389 NETERN
+389 TERN
-395 LTSGSEQTINKWM
+395 LISGSEQTINKWM

-429 QFTSNKSYQTT
+429 QFTINKSYQTT
-440 IDKDGSVLPDG
+440 IDKDGTIQPNG
-451 TSSVDLN
+451 TSSVDNN

-474 AISLE
+474 ALSLE

-489 PIWDKWRVYPTLN
+489 PIWDKWRIYPTLN
-502 ALWNVNDNH
+502 ALWHVNDNH

-526 WSTMSNVYYSS
+526 WSTMSNVFYSS
-537 TYTEI
+537 TYSEI
-542 HGNPDLKPFSYSN
+542 HGNPDLKPYSYYN

-594 KETNFDYSNSF
+594 KETNFNYENSF
-605 GLQASAIFSAGKW
+605 GLQASAMFSAGKW

-625 VGTYKHDKSSHFF
+625 VGIYKHDKSDYFF
-638 DLPFNRKKLS
+638 DLPFNRKKLTA
-648 VRLGGMASVKLCS
+648 VLGGTASIKFCH

-667 ILNPFI
+667 ILNPFF

-681 YDISPIFRMNAKL
+681 YDVSPIFKMNAKI
-694 QWSSHDGRWGLR
+694 QWTSHDGKWGLR
-706 INGNNIFNNKY
+706 LNGSNIFNNLY

-728 RMKINYSWASVTFAV
+728 RMKINYNWASVTFGV
-743 IYKFG
+743 INKFG
-748 GYKEKTVKE
+748 GYKEKKVKE

>member
-1 MFRVTEC
+1 MANKIFLLGL
-8 TFRVTECTFRD
+8 FL
-19 TEWPFRDTEWRFIIN
+19 
-34 IKQNYLSQ
+34 LSVANVKAQ
-42 NKSDVCTCFYI
+42 T
-53 NFSYICGDY
+53 
-62 IQNKK
+62 
-67 LIKMNKFFLT
+67 LT
-77 SLLVAAAITANAQD
+77 QT
-91 NTTKDSLTMETMMHN
+91 DSLTMETMLHN
-106 IPEVMV
+106 LPEVMV

-150 GVSNATGNI
+150 GVSDATGSI

-179 EQLAER
+179 EQLTER
-185 LKAMPATQLAKAEVM
+185 LKAMPAAQLAKAEVM

-221 AGTNQLSGQIIGGLV
+221 AGTNQLSGQVIGGMK
-236 QTKYAKGFGDL
+236 QSKYAKGFGDL
-247 YLSMQRGKFGLD
+247 YLSLQRGKFGLD
-259 AQYKLVN
+259 AQYKYVN

-284 RIHYNDETGQK
+284 RVYYNDETGQK

-300 HDYRLGMN
+300 HNYRLGMN

-320 YTGQWDKTN
+320 YTGHWDKRCSN
-329 SNSRTTGSSISGMHR
+329 SNTTGSSISGMHH

-351 NVDVNYALPFGL
+351 NVDVNYSLPFGL
-363 TLSGSYTYYRT
+363 TLNGSYTYYRT

-382 TITTENK
+382 TMHTDESMS
-389 NETERN
+389 ETERN

-414 HSLAHGWGLS
+414 HLLAHGWGLS

-440 IDKDGSVLPDG
+440 INKDGSVLPDG

-458 ERIWNIYAGFS
+458 ERIWNLYAGFS

-474 AISLE
+474 ALSLE

-526 WSTMSNVYYSS
+526 WSTMSNVFYSS
-537 TYTEI
+537 TYSEI
-542 HGNPDLKPFSYSN
+542 HGNPDLKPFAYYN

-571 ASLKPDYSVQLPYQ
+571 ASLKPDYFVQLPYQ
-585 TTDRMAVIM
+585 TTERMAVIM
-594 KETNFDYSNSF
+594 KETNFDYSNSY
-605 GLQASAIFSAGKW
+605 GLQASVIFNAGKW

-625 VGTYKHDKSSHFF
+625 VGIYKHDKSDYFF
-638 DLPFNRKKLS
+638 DLPFNRKKLTAT
-648 VRLGGMASVKLCS
+648 LGGTASIKLCQ

-667 ILNPFI
+667 ILNPFY
-673 QSKAIQGV
+673 QTKAIQGV

-694 QWSSHDGRWGLR
+694 QWSSHDGKWGLR
-706 INGNNIFNNKY
+706 LNGSNIFNNLY

-728 RMKINYSWASVTFAV
+728 RMKINYNWASVTFAV

-748 GYKEKTVKE
+748 GYKEKNVKA

>member
-1 MFRVTEC
+1 MIFLLGL
-8 TFRVTECTFRD
+8 FL
-19 TEWPFRDTEWRFIIN
+19 
-34 IKQNYLSQ
+34 LSVANVKAQ
-42 NKSDVCTCFYI
+42 T
-53 NFSYICGDY
+53 
-62 IQNKK
+62 
-67 LIKMNKFFLT
+67 LT
-77 SLLVAAAITANAQD
+77 QT
-91 NTTKDSLTMETMMHN
+91 DSLTMETMLHN
-106 IPEVMV
+106 LPEVMV

-150 GVSNATGNI
+150 GVSDATGSI

-179 EQLAER
+179 EQLTER
-185 LKAMPATQLAKAEVM
+185 LKAMPAAQLAKAEVM

-236 QTKYAKGFGDL
+236 QTKHAKGFGDL

-308 YAFSKNHRLDVA
+308 YTFSKNNRLDVA

-363 TLSGSYTYYRT
+363 TLSGSYTYYCT

-382 TITTENK
+382 TMHTDESMP
-389 NETERN
+389 ETERN

-414 HSLAHGWGLS
+414 HSLANCWGLS

-526 WSTMSNVYYSS
+526 WSTMSNVFYSS

-542 HGNPDLKPFSYSN
+542 HGNPDLKPFSYYN

-571 ASLKPDYSVQLPYQ
+571 ASLKPDYFVQLPYQ

-605 GLQASAIFSAGKW
+605 GLQASVIFNAGKW

-625 VGTYKHDKSSHFF
+625 VGTYKHDKSSNFF

-648 VRLGGMASVKLCS
+648 VILGGTASVKLCNS
-661 TQDLRL
+661 QDLRL
-667 ILNPFI
+667 ILNPFY
-673 QSKAIQGV
+673 QTKAIQGV

-694 QWSSHDGRWGLR
+694 QWSSHDGKWGLCL
-706 INGNNIFNNKY
+706 NGNNIFNNPY

-728 RMKINYSWASVTFAV
+728 RMKINYNWASVTFAV
-743 IYKFG
+743 VYKFG
-748 GYKEKTVKE
+748 DYKNKNVKA
-757 VDTSRMGH
+757 VDTSKMGH

>member
-1 MFRVTEC
+1 MANKIFLLGL
-8 TFRVTECTFRD
+8 FL
-19 TEWPFRDTEWRFIIN
+19 
-34 IKQNYLSQ
+34 LSVANVKAQ
-42 NKSDVCTCFYI
+42 T
-53 NFSYICGDY
+53 
-62 IQNKK
+62 
-67 LIKMNKFFLT
+67 LT
-77 SLLVAAAITANAQD
+77 QT
-91 NTTKDSLTMETMMHN
+91 DSLTMETMLHN
-106 IPEVMV
+106 LPEVMV

-150 GVSNATGNI
+150 GVSDATGSI

-179 EQLAER
+179 EQLTER
-185 LKAMPATQLAKAEVM
+185 LKAMPAAQLAKAEVM

-221 AGTNQLSGQIIGGLV
+221 AGTNQLSGQVIGGMK
-236 QTKYAKGFGDL
+236 QSKYAKGFGDL
-247 YLSMQRGKFGLD
+247 YLSLQRGKFGLD
-259 AQYKLVN
+259 AQYKYVN

-284 RIHYNDETGQK
+284 RVYYNDETGQK

-300 HDYRLGMN
+300 HNYRLGMN

-320 YTGQWDKTN
+320 YTGHWDKRCSN
-329 SNSRTTGSSISGMHR
+329 SNTTGSSISGMHH

-351 NVDVNYALPFGL
+351 NVDVNYSLPFGL
-363 TLSGSYTYYRT
+363 TLNGSYTYYRT

-382 TITTENK
+382 TMHTDESMS
-389 NETERN
+389 ETERN

-414 HSLAHGWGLS
+414 HLLAHGWGLS

-458 ERIWNIYAGFS
+458 ERIWNLYAGFS

-474 AISLE
+474 ALSLE

-526 WSTMSNVYYSS
+526 WSTMSNVFYSS
-537 TYTEI
+537 TYSEI
-542 HGNPDLKPFSYSN
+542 HGNPDLKPFAYYN

-571 ASLKPDYSVQLPYQ
+571 ASLKPDYFVQLPYQ
-585 TTDRMAVIM
+585 TTERMAVIM
-594 KETNFDYSNSF
+594 KETNFDYSNSY
-605 GLQASAIFSAGKW
+605 GLQASVIFNAGKW

-625 VGTYKHDKSSHFF
+625 VGTYKHDKNSNFF

-648 VRLGGMASVKLCS
+648 VILGGTASIKLCQ

-667 ILNPFI
+667 ILNPFY
-673 QSKAIQGV
+673 QTKAIQGV

-694 QWSSHDGRWGLR
+694 QWSSHDGKWGLR
-706 INGNNIFNNKY
+706 LNGSNIFNNLY

-728 RMKINYSWASVTFAV
+728 RMKINYNWASVTFAV

-748 GYKEKTVKE
+748 GYKEKNVKA

>member
-1 MFRVTEC
+1 MVNKIFLLGL
-8 TFRVTECTFRD
+8 FL
-19 TEWPFRDTEWRFIIN
+19 
-34 IKQNYLSQ
+34 LSVANVKAQ
-42 NKSDVCTCFYI
+42 T
-53 NFSYICGDY
+53 
-62 IQNKK
+62 
-67 LIKMNKFFLT
+67 LT
-77 SLLVAAAITANAQD
+77 HT
-91 NTTKDSLTMETMMHN
+91 DSLTMENMMHN
-106 IPEVMV
+106 LPEVMV

-150 GVSNATGNI
+150 GISDATGSI

-169 INGQATTLTQ
+169 VNGQATTLTQ
-179 EQLAER
+179 EQLTER
-185 LKAMPATQLAKAEVM
+185 LKAMPAAQLAKAEVM

-221 AGTNQLSGQIIGGLV
+221 AGTNQLSGQIIGGMR
-236 QTKYAKGFGDL
+236 QNKYANEFGNL
-247 YLSMQRGKFGLD
+247 YLSLQRGKFGLD
-259 AQYKLVN
+259 AQYKYVN

-284 RIHYNDETGQK
+284 RVYYNDETGQK

-300 HDYRLGMN
+300 HNYRLGMN

-320 YTGQWDKTN
+320 YTGHWDKRCSN
-329 SNSRTTGSSISGMHR
+329 SNTTGSSISGMHH

-351 NVDVNYALPFGL
+351 NVDVNYSLPFGL
-363 TLSGSYTYYRT
+363 TLNGSYTYYRT

-382 TITTENK
+382 TMHTDESMQ
-389 NETERN
+389 ETERN

-440 IDKDGSVLPDG
+440 IDKDGTIQPNG
-451 TSSVDLN
+451 TSSVDNN

-474 AISLE
+474 AISVE

-526 WSTMSNVYYSS
+526 WSTMSNVFYSS
-537 TYTEI
+537 TYSEI
-542 HGNPDLKPFSYSN
+542 HGNPDLKPFSYYN

-571 ASLKPDYSVQLPYQ
+571 ASLKPDYFVQLPYQ
-585 TTDRMAVIM
+585 TTERMAVIM
-594 KETNFDYSNSF
+594 KETNFDYSNSY
-605 GLQASAIFSAGKW
+605 GLQASVVFNAGKW

-625 VGTYKHDKSSHFF
+625 VGTYKHDKSSNFF

-648 VRLGGMASVKLCS
+648 VILGGTASVKLCN

-667 ILNPFI
+667 ILNPFF

-681 YDISPIFRMNAKL
+681 YDISPVFRMNAKL
-694 QWSSHDGRWGLR
+694 QWSSHDGKWGLR
-706 INGNNIFNNKY
+706 LNGSNIFNNLY

-728 RMKINYSWASVTFAV
+728 RMKINYNWASVTFAV

-748 GYKEKTVKE
+748 GYKEKNVKA

>member
-1 MFRVTEC
+1 MVNKIFLLGL
-8 TFRVTECTFRD
+8 FL
-19 TEWPFRDTEWRFIIN
+19 
-34 IKQNYLSQ
+34 LSVANVKAQ
-42 NKSDVCTCFYI
+42 T
-53 NFSYICGDY
+53 
-62 IQNKK
+62 
-67 LIKMNKFFLT
+67 LT
-77 SLLVAAAITANAQD
+77 HT
-91 NTTKDSLTMETMMHN
+91 DSLTMENMMHN
-106 IPEVMV
+106 LPEVMV

-150 GVSNATGNI
+150 GISDATGSI

-169 INGQATTLTQ
+169 VNGQATTLTQ
-179 EQLAER
+179 EQLTER
-185 LKAMPATQLAKAEVM
+185 LKAMPAAQLAKAEVM

-221 AGTNQLSGQIIGGLV
+221 AGTNQLSGQVIGGMK
-236 QTKYAKGFGDL
+236 QSKYAKGFGDL
-247 YLSMQRGKFGLD
+247 YLSLQRGKFGLD
-259 AQYKLVN
+259 AQYKYVN

-284 RIHYNDETGQK
+284 RVYYNDETGQK

-300 HDYRLGMN
+300 HNYRLGMN

-320 YTGQWDKTN
+320 YTGHWDKRCSN
-329 SNSRTTGSSISGMHR
+329 SNTTGSSISGMHH

-351 NVDVNYALPFGL
+351 NVDVNYSLPFGL
-363 TLSGSYTYYRT
+363 TLNGSYTYYRT

-382 TITTENK
+382 TMHTDESML
-389 NETERN
+389 ETERN

-440 IDKDGSVLPDG
+440 IDKDGTIQPNG
-451 TSSVDLN
+451 TSSVDNN

-474 AISLE
+474 AISVE

-526 WSTMSNVYYSS
+526 WSTMSNVFYSS
-537 TYTEI
+537 TYSEI
-542 HGNPDLKPFSYSN
+542 HGNPDLKPFSYYN

-571 ASLKPDYSVQLPYQ
+571 ASLKPDYFVQLPYQ
-585 TTDRMAVIM
+585 TTERMAVIM
-594 KETNFDYSNSF
+594 KETNFDYSNSY
-605 GLQASAIFSAGKW
+605 GLQASVIFNAGKW

-625 VGTYKHDKSSHFF
+625 VGTYKHDKSSNFF

-648 VRLGGMASVKLCS
+648 VILGGTASIKLCQ

-667 ILNPFI
+667 ILNPFY
-673 QSKAIQGV
+673 QTKAIQGV

-694 QWSSHDGRWGLR
+694 QWSSHDGKWGLR
-706 INGNNIFNNKY
+706 LNGSNIFNNLY

-728 RMKINYSWASVTFAV
+728 RMKINYNWASVTFAV

-748 GYKEKTVKE
+748 GYKEKNVKA

>member
-1 MFRVTEC
+1 MVNKIFLLGL
-8 TFRVTECTFRD
+8 FL
-19 TEWPFRDTEWRFIIN
+19 
-34 IKQNYLSQ
+34 LSVANVKAQ
-42 NKSDVCTCFYI
+42 T
-53 NFSYICGDY
+53 
-62 IQNKK
+62 
-67 LIKMNKFFLT
+67 LT
-77 SLLVAAAITANAQD
+77 QT
-91 NTTKDSLTMETMMHN
+91 DSLTMETMLHN
-106 IPEVMV
+106 LPEVMV

-150 GVSNATGNI
+150 GVSDATGSI

-179 EQLAER
+179 EQLTER
-185 LKAMPATQLAKAEVM
+185 LKAMPAAQLAKAEVM

-221 AGTNQLSGQIIGGLV
+221 AGTNQLSGQVIGGMK
-236 QTKYAKGFGDL
+236 QSKYAKGFGDL
-247 YLSMQRGKFGLD
+247 YLSLQRGKFGLD
-259 AQYKLVN
+259 AQYKYVN

-284 RIHYNDETGQK
+284 RVYYNDETGQK

-300 HDYRLGMN
+300 HNYRLGMN

-320 YTGQWDKTN
+320 YTGHWDKRCSN
-329 SNSRTTGSSISGMHR
+329 SNTTGSSISGMHH

-351 NVDVNYALPFGL
+351 NVDVNYSLPFGL
-363 TLSGSYTYYRT
+363 TLNGSYTYYRT

-382 TITTENK
+382 TMHTDESMP
-389 NETERN
+389 ETERN

-474 AISLE
+474 ALSLE

-526 WSTMSNVYYSS
+526 WSTMSNVFYSS
-537 TYTEI
+537 TYSEI
-542 HGNPDLKPFSYSN
+542 HGNPDLKPFSYYN

-571 ASLKPDYSVQLPYQ
+571 ASLKPDYFVQLPYQ
-585 TTDRMAVIM
+585 TTERMAVIM
-594 KETNFDYSNSF
+594 KETNFDYSNSY
-605 GLQASAIFSAGKW
+605 GLQASVIFNAGKW

-625 VGTYKHDKSSHFF
+625 VGTYKHDKNSNFF

-648 VRLGGMASVKLCS
+648 VILGGTASIKLCQ

-667 ILNPFI
+667 ILNPFY
-673 QSKAIQGV
+673 QTKAIQGV
-681 YDISPIFRMNAKL
+681 YDISPVFRMNAKL
-694 QWSSHDGRWGLR
+694 QWSSHDGKWGLR
-706 INGNNIFNNKY
+706 LNGSNIFNNLY

-728 RMKINYSWASVTFAV
+728 RMKINYNWASVTFAV

-748 GYKEKTVKE
+748 GYKEKNVKA

>member
-1 MFRVTEC
+1 MVNKIFLLGL
-8 TFRVTECTFRD
+8 FL
-19 TEWPFRDTEWRFIIN
+19 
-34 IKQNYLSQ
+34 LSVANVKAQ
-42 NKSDVCTCFYI
+42 T
-53 NFSYICGDY
+53 
-62 IQNKK
+62 
-67 LIKMNKFFLT
+67 LT
-77 SLLVAAAITANAQD
+77 QT
-91 NTTKDSLTMETMMHN
+91 DSLTMETMLHN
-106 IPEVMV
+106 LPEVMV

-150 GVSNATGNI
+150 GVSDATGSI

-179 EQLAER
+179 EQLTER
-185 LKAMPATQLAKAEVM
+185 LKAMPAAQLAKAEVM

-221 AGTNQLSGQIIGGLV
+221 AGTNQLSGQVIGGMK
-236 QTKYAKGFGDL
+236 QSKYAKGFGDL
-247 YLSMQRGKFGLD
+247 YLSLQRGKFGLD
-259 AQYKLVN
+259 AQYKYVN

-284 RIHYNDETGQK
+284 RVYYNDETGQK

-300 HDYRLGMN
+300 HNYRLGMN
-308 YAFSKNHRLDVA
+308 YTFSKNHRLDVA
-320 YTGQWDKTN
+320 YTGHWDKRCSN
-329 SNSRTTGSSISGMHR
+329 SNTTGSSISGMHH

-351 NVDVNYALPFGL
+351 NVDVNYSLPFGL
-363 TLSGSYTYYRT
+363 TLNGSYTYYRT

-382 TITTENK
+382 TMHTDESMS
-389 NETERN
+389 ETERN

-414 HSLAHGWGLS
+414 HLLAHGWGLS

-458 ERIWNIYAGFS
+458 ERIWNLYAGFS

-474 AISLE
+474 ALSLE

-526 WSTMSNVYYSS
+526 WSTMSNVFYSS
-537 TYTEI
+537 TYSEI
-542 HGNPDLKPFSYSN
+542 HGNPDLKPFAYYN

-571 ASLKPDYSVQLPYQ
+571 ASLKPDYFVQLPYQ
-585 TTDRMAVIM
+585 TTERMAVIM
-594 KETNFDYSNSF
+594 KETNFDYSNSY
-605 GLQASAIFSAGKW
+605 GLQASVIFNAGKW

-625 VGTYKHDKSSHFF
+625 VGIYKHDKSDYFF
-638 DLPFNRKKLS
+638 DLPFNRKKLTAT
-648 VRLGGMASVKLCS
+648 LGGTASIKLCQ

-667 ILNPFI
+667 ILNPFY
-673 QSKAIQGV
+673 QTKAIQGV

-694 QWSSHDGRWGLR
+694 QWSSHDGKWGLR
-706 INGNNIFNNKY
+706 LNGSNIFNNLY

-728 RMKINYSWASVTFAV
+728 RMKINYNWASVTFAV

-748 GYKEKTVKE
+748 GYKEKNVKA

>member
-1 MFRVTEC
+1 MIFLLGL
-8 TFRVTECTFRD
+8 FL
-19 TEWPFRDTEWRFIIN
+19 
-34 IKQNYLSQ
+34 LSVANVKAQ
-42 NKSDVCTCFYI
+42 T
-53 NFSYICGDY
+53 
-62 IQNKK
+62 
-67 LIKMNKFFLT
+67 LT
-77 SLLVAAAITANAQD
+77 QT
-91 NTTKDSLTMETMMHN
+91 DSLTMETMLHN
-106 IPEVMV
+106 LPEVMV

-150 GVSNATGNI
+150 GVSDATGSI

-179 EQLAER
+179 EQLTER
-185 LKAMPATQLAKAEVM
+185 LKAMPAAQLAKAEVM

-236 QTKYAKGFGDL
+236 QTKHAKGFGDL

-308 YAFSKNHRLDVA
+308 YTFSKNNRLDVA

-363 TLSGSYTYYRT
+363 TLSGSYTYYCT

-382 TITTENK
+382 TMHTDESMP
-389 NETERN
+389 ETERN

-414 HSLAHGWGLS
+414 HSLANCWGLS

-526 WSTMSNVYYSS
+526 WSTMSNVFYSS

-542 HGNPDLKPFSYSN
+542 HGNPDLKPFSYYN

-571 ASLKPDYSVQLPYQ
+571 ASLKPDYFVQLPYQ
-585 TTDRMAVIM
+585 TTDRMTVIM

-605 GLQASAIFSAGKW
+605 GLQASVIFNAGKW

-625 VGTYKHDKSSHFF
+625 VGTYKHDKSSNFF

-648 VRLGGMASVKLCS
+648 VILGGTASVKLCNS
-661 TQDLRL
+661 QDLRL
-667 ILNPFI
+667 ILNPFY
-673 QSKAIQGV
+673 QTKAIQGV

-694 QWSSHDGRWGLR
+694 QWSSHDGKWGLCL
-706 INGNNIFNNKY
+706 NGNNIFNNPY

-728 RMKINYSWASVTFAV
+728 RMKINYNWASVTFAV
-743 IYKFG
+743 VYKFG
-748 GYKEKTVKE
+748 DYKNKNVKA

>member
-1 MFRVTEC
+1 MNRLF
-8 TFRVTECTFRD
+8 
-19 TEWPFRDTEWRFIIN
+19 FIG
-34 IKQNYLSQ
+34 
-42 NKSDVCTCFYI
+42 V
-53 NFSYICGDY
+53 
-62 IQNKK
+62 
-67 LIKMNKFFLT
+67 
-77 SLLVAAAITANAQD
+77 LVASAITANAQD
-91 NTTKDSLTMETMMHN
+91 NGQKDSLTMESMMHN
-106 IPEVMV
+106 LPEVMV

-150 GVSNATGNI
+150 GVSDATGSI

-169 INGQATTLTQ
+169 VNGQATTLTQ

-185 LKAMPATQLAKAEVM
+185 LKAMPAAQLAKAEVM

-221 AGTNQLSGQIIGGLV
+221 AGNNQLSGQIIGGMR
-236 QTKYAKGFGDL
+236 QNKYANEFGNL
-247 YLSMQRGKFGLD
+247 YFSLQRDKFGLD
-259 AQYKLVN
+259 AQYKYVN

-308 YAFSKNHRLDVA
+308 YTFSKNNRLDVA

-414 HSLAHGWGLS
+414 HSLSHGWGLS

-526 WSTMSNVYYSS
+526 WSTMSNVFYSS

-542 HGNPDLKPFSYSN
+542 HGNPDLKPFSYYN

-594 KETNFDYSNSF
+594 KETNFEYSNSF

-625 VGTYKHDKSSHFF
+625 VGTYKHDKSSNFF

-648 VRLGGMASVKLCS
+648 VILGGTASVKLCN

-667 ILNPFI
+667 ILNPFF

-706 INGNNIFNNKY
+706 LNGNNIFNNLY

-728 RMKINYSWASVTFAV
+728 RMKINYNWASVTFAV

>member
-1 MFRVTEC
+1 MNRLF
-8 TFRVTECTFRD
+8 
-19 TEWPFRDTEWRFIIN
+19 FI
-34 IKQNYLSQ
+34 
-42 NKSDVCTCFYI
+42 
-53 NFSYICGDY
+53 GA
-62 IQNKK
+62 
-67 LIKMNKFFLT
+67 
-77 SLLVAAAITANAQD
+77 LVASAITANAQG
-91 NTTKDSLTMETMMHN
+91 NAQKDSLTMESMMHN
-106 IPEVMV
+106 LPEVMV

-150 GVSNATGNI
+150 GVSDATGSI

-169 INGQATTLTQ
+169 VNGQATTLTQ

-185 LKAMPATQLAKAEVM
+185 LKAMPAAQLSKAEVM

-221 AGTNQLSGQIIGGLV
+221 AGTNQLSGQIIGGMR
-236 QTKYAKGFGDL
+236 QNKYANEFGNL
-247 YLSMQRGKFGLD
+247 YLSLQRGKFGMD
-259 AQYKLVN
+259 AQYKYVN

-308 YAFSKNHRLDVA
+308 YAFSTNHRLDVA
-320 YTGQWDKTN
+320 YTGQWDKTS
-329 SNSRTTGSSISGMHR
+329 SNSHTTGSSISGMHR

-382 TITTENK
+382 TMTAENK

-440 IDKDGSVLPDG
+440 IDKDGTILPDG
-451 TSSVDLN
+451 TSSVDNN

-469 KQINK
+469 KQITK

-479 ASVAAEQYHS
+479 ASVATEQYHS
-489 PIWDKWRVYPTLN
+489 PVWDKWRVYPTLN
-502 ALWNVNDNH
+502 TLWNVNDNH
-511 LLNLSFSSNSEFPSY
+511 LLNLSFSSDSEFPSY
-526 WSTMSNVYYSS
+526 WSTMSNVFYSS

-542 HGNPDLKPFSYSN
+542 HGNPDLKPCSYYN
-555 VNLMWQIKRR
+555 LNLMWQIKRR

-571 ASLKPDYSVQLPYQ
+571 ANLKPDYFVQLPYQ

-594 KETNFDYSNSF
+594 KETNFDYSNSY
-605 GLQASAIFSAGKW
+605 GLQASAIFSVGKW

-625 VGTYKHDKSSHFF
+625 VGTYKHDKSRNFF
-638 DLPFNRKKLS
+638 DLPFDRKKLS
-648 VRLGGMASVKLCS
+648 VILGGTASVKLCS

-667 ILNPFI
+667 ILNPFY
-673 QSKAIQGV
+673 QTKAIQGV
-681 YDISPIFRMNAKL
+681 YDISPIFSMDAKL
-694 QWSSHDGRWGLR
+694 QWLSHDGKWGVRL
-706 INGNNIFNNKY
+706 NGSNIFNNRF

-728 RMKINYSWASVTFAV
+728 RMKVNYNWSSFTFAV

>member
-1 MFRVTEC
+1 
-8 TFRVTECTFRD
+8 
-19 TEWPFRDTEWRFIIN
+19 
-34 IKQNYLSQ
+34 
-42 NKSDVCTCFYI
+42 
-53 NFSYICGDY
+53 
-62 IQNKK
+62 
-67 LIKMNKFFLT
+67 MNRILFMGIFVALT
-77 SLLVAAAITANAQD
+77 ITANAQD
-91 NTTKDSLTMETMMHN
+91 DIPKDSLTMEWKSMFRN
-106 IPEVMV
+106 LPEVMI

-118 VKAER
+118 VKVER
-123 GMLSYNMPLLLK
+123 GLLLYNMPLLLK

-150 GVSNATGNI
+150 GVSDATGNI
-159 SFSGN
+159 SFLGN

-169 INGQATTLTQ
+169 VNGQATTLTQ
-179 EQLAER
+179 EQLTER
-185 LKAMPATQLAKAEVM
+185 LKAMPAAQLAKAEVM

-221 AGTNQLSGQIIGGLV
+221 AGTNQLSGQVIGGMK
-236 QTKYAKGFGDL
+236 QSKYAKGFGDL
-247 YLSMQRGKFGLD
+247 YLSLQRGKFGLD
-259 AQYKLVN
+259 AQYKYVN

-284 RIHYNDETGQK
+284 RVYYNDETGQK

-300 HDYRLGMN
+300 HNYRLGMN

-320 YTGQWDKTN
+320 YTGHWDKRCSN
-329 SNSRTTGSSISGMHR
+329 SNTTGSSISGMHY

-351 NVDVNYALPFGL
+351 NVDVNYSLPFGL

-382 TITTENK
+382 TMHTDESMP
-389 NETERN
+389 ETARN

-414 HSLAHGWGLS
+414 HSLTKGWGLS

-526 WSTMSNVYYSS
+526 WSTMSNVFYSS

-542 HGNPDLKPFSYSN
+542 HGNPDLKPFSYYN
-555 VNLMWQIKRR
+555 INLMWQIKRR

-585 TTDRMAVIM
+585 PTDRMAVIL
-594 KETNFDYSNSF
+594 KETNFNYENSF

-625 VGTYKHDKSSHFF
+625 VGIYKHSKSDHFF
-638 DLPFNRKKLS
+638 DLSFNRKKLT
-648 VRLGGMASVKLCS
+648 VALGGTASIKLCH

-667 ILNPFI
+667 ILNPFF

-681 YDISPIFRMNAKL
+681 YDVSPIFRMNAKL
-694 QWSSHDGRWGLR
+694 QWTSHDGKWGLR

-728 RMKINYSWASVTFAV
+728 RMKINYNWASVTFAV

-748 GYKEKTVKE
+748 GYKEKNIKK